1 MLWNKDKL
9 FCEINP
15 TCYKISLQKENF
27 KRHIKNLLSD
37 EKIAKNKQEEKLAN
51 VISSR
56 NCNLIKKGKGID
68 PRLQE
73 NKAVNI
79 TLASNKINGII
90 IHPGEV
96 FSFWKTLGNTTKR
109 KGYKEGR
116 VIRGDKLEPG
126 VGGGLCNL
134 ANTIHWLVLHS
145 PLDVTEF
152 HSHSDALAPDHG
164 KREPFSSGT
173 SVCYNSIDY
182 RFKNNTDQDIQL
194 LLWCNDEKLY
204 GELRSEK
211 EFPWTYELVE
221 ENHCFKKEG
230 EKYYRNSKIYR
241 EVINKTTNDILE
253 KKLIWDNHSEVMY
266 DYSLIPQEQIKND
279 NIDEKTPA

>member
-1 MLWNKDKL
+1 MLWKKDKL

-15 TCYKISLQKENF
+15 TCYAISLHKEIF
-27 KRHIKNLLSD
+27 KRHIKNLFDKEKYAKTIQD
-37 EKIAKNKQEEKLAN
+37 EKLPNI
-51 VISSR
+51 ISSR
-56 NCNLIKKGKGID
+56 SINLLKKGKGID
-68 PRLQE
+68 PVLQE

-79 TLASNKINGII
+79 KLASNKMNGMV
-90 IHPGEV
+90 IHPGES
-96 FSFWKTLGNTTKR
+96 FSFWGTLGNTTKR

-116 VIRGDKLEPG
+116 VIRGDKLQPG
-126 VGGGLCNL
+126 TGGGLCNL

-164 KREPFSSGT
+164 KREPFTSGT

-194 LLWCNDEKLY
+194 FLWCDNEKLH

-211 EFPWTYELVE
+211 EFPWSYRLVE
-221 ENHCFKKEG
+221 EDHCFQKEG
-230 EKYYRNSKIYR
+230 NKYYRKSKIYR
-241 EVINKTTNDILE
+241 ETINKKASDII
-253 KKLIWDNHSEVMY
+253 KKELILDNHSEVMY
-266 DYSLIPQEQIKND
+266 DYDLIPKEQIKE
-279 NIDEKTPA
+279 IKEEKIRV